1 MAVTRSS
8 QAEAREELLQAG
20 LELAVERGPSLGLEN
35 ITFAE
40 AIERADVARPTA
52 YRSFPATDAEE
63 PQQRFRNE
71 VAVRIVNSCQ
81 FADLSG
87 AADAA
92 APLFTAASEPDVTDD
107 ELSWMLR
114 ELIRLGGMAYA
125 EQCLTDELY
134 PAYFSVLLAA
144 KSGDRELLAEVRREE
159 RDSSKGFIEFYRAVF
174 DTFGI
179 RLRAGWTWEMFAG
192 AITIASVGDYLQI
205 DVSSMPAKIDRP
217 TGRDGELVEWTP
229 FSMVVESIFVTAAE
243 PDPKMVASANPLAWV
258 S

>member
-1 MAVTRSS
+1 MAGRRTS
-8 QAEAREELLQAG
+8 QMEAHAELLQAG
-20 LELAVERGPSLGLEN
+20 LDLAIERGPSLGLEH
-35 ITFAE
+35 ITFAA
-40 AIERADVARPTA
+40 AIEHANVTRPTA
-52 YRSFPATDAEE
+52 YRSFPATETLE
-63 PQQRFRNE
+63 PQERFRNE

-81 FADLSG
+81 FGDLSG

-92 APLFTAASEPDVTDD
+92 APLFSAAIEPGVTDD
-107 ELSWMLR
+107 ELSWLLR

-125 EQCLTDELY
+125 EQCATDELY

-144 KSGDRELLAEVRREE
+144 KCGNPDLLAEVQREE
-159 RDSSKGFIEFYRAVF
+159 LDSSKGFIEFYRAVF

-192 AITIASVGDYLQI
+192 VIAIASVGDYLQV
-205 DVSSMPAKIDRP
+205 DVSAMPASIDRP
-217 TGRDGELVEWTP
+217 TGRDNETVEWTP
-229 FSMVVESIFVTAAE
+229 FSLVVESIFMTAAE